1 MSGRPPGGA
10 SGTVVVSDKKGQGH
24 LTAACLVLM
33 PRSDAF
39 ETVFL
44 YQKLGFFIS
53 EIQFFFFSCGKFVIW
68 KMKRLRPSEVDAWL
82 NRAVRMAGL
91 GFEPGALGFSGRFP
105 LHISSRHAC

>member
-1 MSGRPPGGA
+1 M
-10 SGTVVVSDKKGQGH
+10 
-24 LTAACLVLM
+24 
-33 PRSDAF
+33 
-39 ETVFL
+39 
-44 YQKLGFFIS
+44 
-53 EIQFFFFSCGKFVIW
+53 IW